1 MISLKSKKVALI
13 SVILFL
19 GILSP
24 SAAFAHVDI
33 ASTTPVDGSVA
44 PAQPKEAVLTFEGL
58 VDPSQVS
65 MTLRKAD
72 GTKLESP
79 KPTTPPGP
87 ATNVTFSIITLVD
100 GTYVLG
106 YRAYSSDGHI
116 VEGEFSF
123 TVGNVVSPVGGKK
136 FKQPQGGRTFE
147 VFARTIFDIGL
158 ILLVGSF
165 FWLLVLFPKKE
176 DPKYPNKL
184 FKVRTLQ
191 EQNDIN
197 SFFNKFIMAGAFLL
211 STGVLLRIISYL
223 VVVVPGSSS
232 AFRWSLFTNKT
243 IITLVVG
250 LCLARGVMQ
259 VFTNNKIA
267 KYRNIVFPAYLFV
280 TTYAVGLISHA
291 ADQPMP
297 LVDAVLWVFHVSL
310 IALWIG
316 PVVLYFFAY
325 TLGGKLDREELQEGL
340 KQFAPLAFFAVFCAM
355 ATGAAQ
361 AYVYAGGA
369 LPAGEYGAIL
379 ISKIAVVVVAIMIGG
394 VNNRL
399 VAKKRVIPTNLL
411 AIEAI
416 LMLTIIM
423 VASIL
428 ATTAPLSS

>member
-1 MISLKSKKVALI
+1 MSKTKTKIMVFISL
-13 SVILFL
+13 ILFL
-19 GILSP
+19 SLLTP
-24 SAAFAHVDI
+24 NTAFAHVDI
-33 ASTTPVDGSVA
+33 ASTTPVDGSVS
-44 PAQPKEAVLTFEGL
+44 PTQPKEAILTFEGL

-72 GTKLESP
+72 GSKLESP
-79 KPTTPPGP
+79 KPITPPGP
-87 ATNVTFSIITLVD
+87 ATNVKFSIITLTD

-147 VFARTIFDIGL
+147 VFARTIFDIGF

-165 FWLLVLFPKKE
+165 FWLLILFPKKE

-184 FKVRTLQ
+184 LKSRNSM
-191 EQNDIN
+191 EENEIN
-197 SFFNKFIMAGAFLL
+197 QFFNKFIFAGAFILA
-211 STGVLLRIISYL
+211 TGVLMRIISYL

-243 IITLVVG
+243 IITLTIG
-250 LCLARGVMQ
+250 LILARGVKQ
-259 VFTNNKIA
+259 VFTNAKIS
-267 KYRNIVFPAYLFV
+267 KYRNFIFPAYLFI

-297 LVDAVLWVFHVSL
+297 KVDAVLWVFHVSL
-310 IALWIG
+310 VALWVG

-325 TLGGKLDREELQEGL
+325 TLGSKLNKEELQEGL
-340 KQFAPLAFFAVFCAM
+340 KQFAPLAFFAVFCSL

-361 AYVYAGGA
+361 AYVYSGGA

-379 ISKIAVVVVAIMIGG
+379 ISKIAVVVSAIFIGG
-394 VNNRL
+394 IHNRL
-399 VAKKRVIPTNLL
+399 VARGRVIPANLL
-411 AIEAI
+411 AVEAI